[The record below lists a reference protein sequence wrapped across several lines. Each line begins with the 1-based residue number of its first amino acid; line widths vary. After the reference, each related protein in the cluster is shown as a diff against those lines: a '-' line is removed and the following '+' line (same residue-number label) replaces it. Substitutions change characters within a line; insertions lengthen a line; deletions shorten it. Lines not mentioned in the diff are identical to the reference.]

1 MRSALMFR
9 LVLALFGVWAMS
21 LSEAAMFAAEADSGG
36 SLVRYLPAGALGTV
50 EVAGL
55 APIIERI
62 EKSEALKQY
71 LDSPLYDDAL
81 KLDPVRQ
88 ALAGKAIAEAQLGMS
103 LWQAAKTYFG
113 DRIALGVY
121 APSNGGQ
128 PDGVLIVQ
136 VKEAGDLTR
145 LIEKLAPLIALAGR
159 DVKLSD
165 REGGGKLITLK
176 DGNEVVVKNR
186 WVVASKNRDL
196 LAQTLTNLAESKDS
210 GLANEAAWKTMASQM
225 GARHEIQVCVNLARI
240 KELSGQARFIPEKLD
255 NPVVSL
261 LYGGLVE
268 LANTSPYVGTTLDL
282 RDDGFSLQSAVA
294 GKASDVD
301 EAHRAM
307 LVNPDKPLLPFV
319 PNVPGRL
326 GAISLSRDFVT
337 WYKARERLLEAK
349 LLPEFDKF
357 ETGIATF
364 LPGKDFAEDVL
375 PLLTGRMA
383 FVSAQQDF
391 SNLDGQPGVQL
402 PAFGLV
408 VELAKPQEGADLFN
422 LVTQTLLTLGNFQAA
437 QEKRQPWVQTS
448 ESYRDVQINF
458 ARFLQR
464 PKGDQLPTAYNFQPA
479 SALVG
484 NRFIFSSTLGM
495 CRQLVDALTG
505 EAASAKDTAPTR
517 TGSATGAAL
526 PNFVQELNPSVG
538 ADLLEANAAVIHAK
552 SIQGGKTAEQSARE
566 LDGLCKLLRHLTPIK
581 FDTVQYADHMR
592 LELHGGWK

>member
-9 LVLALFGVWAMS
+9 LALTVFGVWAMT
-21 LSEAAMFAAEADSGG
+21 LPGLAIAAEAASSGD
-36 SLVRYLPAGALGTV
+36 SLVRHLPAGALGTV

-55 APIIERI
+55 APIIDRI
-62 EKSEALKQY
+62 ENSAALKQY

-81 KLDPVRQ
+81 KTDPVQ
-88 ALAGKAIAEAQLGMS
+88 KALAGKAIAEAQLGMS
-103 LWQAAKTYFG
+103 LWQAAKTYLG

-121 APSNGGQ
+121 TPSDGKQ

-136 VKEAGDLTR
+136 VKEAGDLTK
-145 LIEKLAPLIALAGR
+145 LIEKLTPLIALAGNQ
-159 DVKLSD
+159 VSISD
-165 REGGGKLITLK
+165 HEAGGKLLKSK
-176 DGNEVVVKNR
+176 DGTVAVVRDR
-186 WVVASKNRDL
+186 WVVVSKNPDL
-196 LAQTLTNLAESKDS
+196 IGQTLANLADSKDS
-210 GLANEAAWKTMASQM
+210 GLTSEMAWKTMARQM
-225 GARHEIQVCVNLARI
+225 GERHEIQLCVNLAKI
-240 KELSGQARFIPEKLD
+240 SELQGGKRLIPAKLD

-268 LANTSPYVGTTLDL
+268 LANSSPYVGLTFDL
-282 RDDGFSLQSAVA
+282 RDDGFSLQMALA

-337 WYKARERLLEAK
+337 WYKAREKLLEAK
-349 LLPEFDKF
+349 VLPEFDKF
-357 ETGIATF
+357 ETGLATF

-375 PLLTGRMA
+375 PVLTGRMA
-383 FVSAQQDF
+383 FVSAPQDF
-391 SNLDGQPGVQL
+391 SNLDGKPGVQL

-422 LVTQTLLTLGNFQAA
+422 VVTQTLLAIVNINAG

-448 ESYRDVQINF
+448 ESYHNVQINF

-464 PKGDQLPTAYNFQPA
+464 PKGEQLPTAYNFQPA

-484 NRFIFSSTLGM
+484 NRFVFSSTLGL
-495 CRQLVDALTG
+495 CRQLVDSLSGDALS
-505 EAASAKDTAPTR
+505 AAAA
-517 TGSATGAAL
+517 ATVQAL
-526 PNFVQELNPSVG
+526 PNFVQELSPAVA

-581 FDTVQYADHMR
+581 FDTVQYPDHMR
-592 LELHGGWK
+592 LELQGGWK

>member
-1 MRSALMFR
+1 MRSVLMFR
-9 LVLALFGVWAMS
+9 LALAVLGVWTMAVPEVAIS
-21 LSEAAMFAAEADSGG
+21 AEGG
-36 SLVRYLPAGALGTV
+36 SLVRHLPAGALGTV

-55 APIIERI
+55 APIIDKI

-81 KLDPVRQ
+81 KTDPVRQ

-103 LWQAAKTYFG
+103 LWQAAKTYLG

-121 APSNGGQ
+121 APSDGKQ

-136 VKEAGDLTR
+136 VKEAGDLTK
-145 LIEKLAPLIALAGR
+145 LIEKLTPLMALAGR

-176 DGNEVVVKNR
+176 DGNEVVVKDR

-196 LAQTLTNLAESKDS
+196 LAQTLANLAESKDS
-210 GLANEAAWKTMASQM
+210 GLANEAAWKTMAAQM
-225 GARHEIQVCVNLARI
+225 GERHQGQICVNLARI
-240 KELSGQARFIPEKLD
+240 KELVGQTRLIPEKLD

-268 LANTSPYVGTTLDL
+268 LANSSPYVGVTLDV
-282 RDDGFSLQSAVA
+282 RDDRFSLQSAVA
-294 GKASDVD
+294 GKASDID
-301 EAHRAM
+301 DAHRAM
-307 LVNPDKPLLPFV
+307 LVNPEKPLAPFV

-337 WYKARERLLEAK
+337 WYKAREKLLEAK

-357 ETGIATF
+357 ETGLATF

-375 PLLTGRMA
+375 PVLTGRIA
-383 FVSAQQDF
+383 FVSAPQDF
-391 SNLDGQPGVQL
+391 SNLDGKPGVQL

-422 LVTQTLLTLGNFQAA
+422 VVTQTLLAIVNINAG

-448 ESYRDVQINF
+448 ESYHNVQINF

-464 PKGDQLPTAYNFQPA
+464 PKGEQLPTAYNFQPA

-484 NRFIFSSTLGM
+484 DRFIFSSTLGM

-505 EAASAKDTAPTR
+505 ESASAKPA
-517 TGSATGAAL
+517 SATGAAL
-526 PNFVQELNPSVG
+526 PNFVQELNPSIG

-581 FDTVQYADHMR
+581 FDTVQYPDHMR

>member
-1 MRSALMFR
+1 MRSALMYR
-9 LVLALFGVWAMS
+9 LALAVFVVLTIV
-21 LSEAAMFAAEADSGG
+21 LSEVAISAEAVGSGG
-36 SLVRYLPAGALGTV
+36 SLVRHLPAGALGTV
-50 EVAGL
+50 EVTGL
-55 APIIERI
+55 APIIDKI

-81 KLDPVRQ
+81 KADPVRQ

-121 APSNGGQ
+121 VPSDGKQ

-136 VKEAGDLTR
+136 VKEAGDLTK
-145 LIEKLAPLIALAGR
+145 LIEKLTPLMALAGR

-176 DGNEVVVKNR
+176 DGNEMVVKDR

-196 LAQTLTNLAESKDS
+196 LAQTLSNLAESKES
-210 GLANEAAWKTMASQM
+210 GLTNEAAWRTMAKQM
-225 GARHEIQVCVNLARI
+225 GEHHEIQMCVNLAKI
-240 KELSGQARFIPEKLD
+240 AELHGGQRLIPAKLD

-261 LYGGLVE
+261 LFGGLLE
-268 LANTSPYVGTTLDL
+268 LANSSPYVGATLDL

-301 EAHRAM
+301 RAHREM
-307 LVNPDKPLLPFV
+307 LVNPEKPLVPFV

-326 GAISLSRDFVT
+326 GVISLSRDFVT
-337 WYKARERLLEAK
+337 WYKAREKLLEAK

-357 ETGIATF
+357 ETGLATF

-375 PLLTGRMA
+375 PVLTGRMA
-383 FVSAQQDF
+383 FVSAPQDF
-391 SNLDGQPGVQL
+391 SNLDGKPGVQL

-422 LVTQTLLTLGNFQAA
+422 VVTQTLLAVVNINAG

-448 ESYRDVQINF
+448 ESYHNVQINF

-495 CRQLVDALTG
+495 CRQLVDALVG
-505 EAASAKDTAPTR
+505 ESVSAKSASAT
-517 TGSATGAAL
+517 SAAL
-526 PNFVQELNPSVG
+526 PNFVQELNPSIG

-566 LDGLCKLLRHLTPIK
+566 LEGLCKLLRHLTPIK
-581 FDTVQYADHMR
+581 FDTVQYPDHMR

>member
-1 MRSALMFR
+1 MRSVLMLR
-9 LVLALFGVWAMS
+9 LLLTLFCVAATTIPARVILAEDDS
-21 LSEAAMFAAEADSGG
+21 LIQ
-36 SLVRYLPAGALGTV
+36 RLPTGALGTV
-50 EVAGL
+50 EVTGL
-55 APIIERI
+55 APIIERV
-62 EKSEALKQY
+62 ERSEALKQY
-71 LDSPLYDDAL
+71 LESPLYEDAINNDAAR
-81 KLDPVRQ
+81 K

-103 LWQAAKTYFG
+103 LWQMAKTYLG

-121 APSNGGQ
+121 APSDGKQ

-136 VKEAGDLTR
+136 VKEAEDLTK
-145 LIEKLAPLIALAGR
+145 LIEKLTPLIALAGNQ
-159 DVKLSD
+159 VSIGD
-165 REGGGKLITLK
+165 RESGGKLLKFK
-176 DGNEVVVKNR
+176 DGSEAVVQGR

-196 LAQTLTNLAESKDS
+196 LTKTLINLSDSKNS
-210 GLANEAAWKTMASQM
+210 GLADEAAWKTMAGQM
-225 GARHEIQVCVNLARI
+225 GARHEAQICVNLERI
-240 KELSGQARFIPEKLD
+240 KELAGKTRLIPEKLD

-261 LYGGLVE
+261 LYGSLVE
-268 LANTSPYVGTTLDL
+268 LANSSPYVGTTLDL
-282 RDDGFSLQSAVA
+282 RDDGFSLQSAIA

-307 LVNPDKPLLPFV
+307 LVNPEKPLLPFV

-326 GAISLSRDFVT
+326 GAISLSRDFAT
-337 WYKARERLLEAK
+337 WYKAREKLLEAK

-357 ETGIATF
+357 ETGLATF

-375 PLLTGRMA
+375 PVLTGRVA
-383 FVSAQQDF
+383 FVSAPQDF
-391 SNLDGQPGVQL
+391 SNLDGKPGVQL

-422 LVTQTLLTLGNFQAA
+422 VVTQTLLAIVNINAG

-448 ESYRDVQINF
+448 ESYHNVQINF

-495 CRQLVDALTG
+495 CRQLIDALNSDAPSTATT
-505 EAASAKDTAPTR
+505 AATHP
-517 TGSATGAAL
+517 L
-526 PNFVQELNPSVG
+526 PNFVQELNPSIG
-538 ADLLEANAAVIHAK
+538 ADLLEVNAAVIHAK

-566 LDGLCKLLRHLTPIK
+566 LDGLCKLLRYLTPIK
-581 FDTVQYADHMR
+581 FDTIQYPDHMR
-592 LELHGGWK
+592 IELHGGWK

>member
-1 MRSALMFR
+1 MCCALKRSAVMSR
-9 LVLALFGVWAMS
+9 LVLCVCAMTWS
-21 LSEAAMFAAEADSGG
+21 AQAHSAEEAAAGE
-36 SLVRYLPAGALGTV
+36 SLVRHLPTGALATV
-50 EVAGL
+50 EVAKL
-55 APIIERI
+55 SPFIEKI
-62 EKSEALKQY
+62 EKSKALQQY

-81 KLDPVRQ
+81 KNDGLRK

-103 LWQAAKTYFG
+103 LWQAAKTYLG
-113 DRIALGVY
+113 DQIVLGVY
-121 APSNGGQ
+121 PPSSGHE
-128 PDGVLIVQ
+128 PDGVLVVQ
-136 VKEAGDLTR
+136 VKEASDLTK
-145 LIEKLAPLIALAGR
+145 LIAKLTPLIALAGN

-165 REGGGKLITLK
+165 RTGGGKLLTLK
-176 DGNEVVVKNR
+176 DGNEVVVKDR
-186 WVVASKNRDL
+186 WIVASKNRDL
-196 LAQTLTNLAESKDS
+196 LGQTLSNLADS
-210 GLANEAAWKTMASQM
+210 TETGLASEMAWKTMAAQLGDSHAAQL
-225 GARHEIQVCVNLARI
+225 CVNLTRV
-240 KELSGQARFIPEKLD
+240 KELMGQSRMIPAKLD

-268 LANTSPYVGTTLDL
+268 LANSSPYVGATLDL
-282 RDDGFSLQSAVA
+282 RDNGFSLQAALA
-294 GKASDVD
+294 GKASDID

-307 LVNPDKPLLPFV
+307 LVNPEQPLLPFV
-319 PNVPGRL
+319 LNVPGRL

-337 WYKARERLLEAK
+337 WYKAREKLLEAK

-357 ETGIATF
+357 ETGLATF

-375 PLLTGRMA
+375 PVLTGRMA
-383 FVSAQQDF
+383 FASAPQDF
-391 SNLDGQPGVQL
+391 SNLDGKPGVQL

-422 LVTQTLLTLGNFQAA
+422 VVTQTLLAIVNINAG

-448 ESYRDVQINF
+448 ESYHNVQINF

-464 PKGDQLPTAYNFQPA
+464 PKGEQLPTAYNFQPA

-495 CRQLVDALTG
+495 CRQLIDALNEDVAPAQTT
-505 EAASAKDTAPTR
+505 AATK
-517 TGSATGAAL
+517 AL
-526 PNFVQELNPSVG
+526 PNFVQELSPSVA
-538 ADLLEANAAVIHAK
+538 ADLLEVNAAVIHAK

-581 FDTVQYADHMR
+581 FDTVQYPDHMR

>member
-1 MRSALMFR
+1 MAIPEVAISA
-9 LVLALFGVWAMS
+9 
-21 LSEAAMFAAEADSGG
+21 EAASSGG
-36 SLVRYLPAGALGTV
+36 SLVRHLPAGALGTV

-55 APIIERI
+55 APIIDKI

-81 KLDPVRQ
+81 KLDPVQ
-88 ALAGKAIAEAQLGMS
+88 KALAGKAIAEAQLGMS
-103 LWQAAKTYFG
+103 LWQAAKTYLG

-121 APSNGGQ
+121 VPSDGKQ
-128 PDGVLIVQ
+128 PDGVMIVQ
-136 VKEAGDLTR
+136 VKDAGDLTK
-145 LIEKLAPLIALAGR
+145 LIEKTMPMIALTGSLVSSG
-159 DVKLSD
+159 DY
-165 REGGGKLITLK
+165 EGGGKQFKFK
-176 DGNEVVVKNR
+176 DGSEAVVRDR
-186 WVVASKNRDL
+186 WLVASKNRDL
-196 LAQTLTNLAESKDS
+196 LSQTLSNLTSSKDS
-210 GLANEAAWKTMASQM
+210 GLMSEAAWKTMARQM
-225 GARHEIQVCVNLARI
+225 GERHEIQVCVNLAKI
-240 KELSGQARFIPEKLD
+240 AELQGGKRLIPAKLD

-268 LANTSPYVGTTLDL
+268 LANSSPYVGTTLDL

-307 LVNPDKPLLPFV
+307 LVNPDKPLVPFV

-337 WYKARERLLEAK
+337 WYKAREKLLEAK

-375 PLLTGRMA
+375 PVLTGRMA
-383 FVSAQQDF
+383 FISAPQDF
-391 SNLDGQPGVQL
+391 SNLDGKPGVQL

-422 LVTQTLLTLGNFQAA
+422 VVTQTLLAIVNINAG

-448 ESYRDVQINF
+448 ESYHNVQINF

-505 EAASAKDTAPTR
+505 EAASAKPA
-517 TGSATGAAL
+517 SATGAVL

-581 FDTVQYADHMR
+581 FDTVQYPDHMR

>member
-1 MRSALMFR
+1 MRRDVLNRLRMCVIGLGTLAWSALAF
-9 LVLALFGVWAMS
+9 ADDG
-21 LSEAAMFAAEADSGG
+21 AAANE
-36 SLVRYLPAGALGTV
+36 SLVNRLPAGVLATV
-50 EVAGL
+50 EIAKLGPV
-55 APIIERI
+55 IDSIENSK
-62 EKSEALKQY
+62 ELKQY

-81 KLDPVRQ
+81 KNDGVRK

-103 LWQAAKTYFG
+103 LWQAAKTYLG
-113 DRIALGVY
+113 DRMLLGVY
-121 APSNGGQ
+121 APSNGRE

-136 VKEAGDLTR
+136 VQEAGDLTK
-145 LIEKLAPLIALAGR
+145 LIEKLTPLIALAGR

-165 REGGGKLITLK
+165 RDGGGKLITLK
-176 DGNEVVVKNR
+176 DGNEIVVKDR
-186 WVVASKNRDL
+186 WVVASKNSDL
-196 LAQTLTNLAESKDS
+196 LKETLTNLAESKSS
-210 GLANEAAWKTMASQM
+210 GVEQEAAWKTMSQQM
-225 GARHEIQVCVNLARI
+225 GAGHGAQVCVNLVRI
-240 KELSGQARFIPEKLD
+240 RELTGQTRLIPAKLD

-261 LYGGLVE
+261 LYGGLIE
-268 LANTSPYVGTTLDL
+268 LANSSPYVGATLDL
-282 RDDGFSLQSAVA
+282 RDDGFSLQTAVA

-307 LVNPDKPLLPFV
+307 LVDPAKPSLPFV

-337 WYKARERLLEAK
+337 WYKARELLLEAK

-357 ETGIATF
+357 ETGLATF

-375 PLLTGRMA
+375 PVLTGRMA
-383 FVSAQQDF
+383 FVSAPQDF
-391 SNLDGQPGVQL
+391 SNLDGKPGVQL

-422 LVTQTLLTLGNFQAA
+422 VVTQTLLAIVNINAG

-448 ESYRDVQINF
+448 ESYHNVQINF

-484 NRFIFSSTLGM
+484 ERFIFSSTRGM

-505 EAASAKDTAPTR
+505 DAVSGDAASTR
-517 TGSATGAAL
+517 TGSANGAAL
-526 PNFVQELNPSVG
+526 PNFVQELNPSIG

-566 LDGLCKLLRHLTPIK
+566 LDFLCQLLRHLTPIK
-581 FDTVQYADHMR
+581 FDTVQYPDHMR

>member
-9 LVLALFGVWAMS
+9 LALTVFGVWAMTLPGLAIS
-21 LSEAAMFAAEADSGG
+21 AEAASSGD
-36 SLVRYLPAGALGTV
+36 SLVRHLPAGALGTV

-55 APIIERI
+55 APIIDRI
-62 EKSEALKQY
+62 ENSAALKQY

-81 KLDPVRQ
+81 KTDPVQ
-88 ALAGKAIAEAQLGMS
+88 KALAGKAIAEAQLGMS
-103 LWQAAKTYFG
+103 LWQAAKTYLG

-121 APSNGGQ
+121 TPSDGKQ

-136 VKEAGDLTR
+136 VKEAGDLTK
-145 LIEKLAPLIALAGR
+145 LIEKLTPLIALAGNQ
-159 DVKLSD
+159 VSISD
-165 REGGGKLITLK
+165 HEAGGKLLKSK
-176 DGNEVVVKNR
+176 DGTVAVVRDR
-186 WVVASKNRDL
+186 WVVVSKNPDL
-196 LAQTLTNLAESKDS
+196 IGQTLANLADSKDS
-210 GLANEAAWKTMASQM
+210 GLTSEMAWKTMARQM
-225 GARHEIQVCVNLARI
+225 GERHEIQLCVNLAKI
-240 KELSGQARFIPEKLD
+240 SELQGGKRLIPAKLD

-268 LANTSPYVGTTLDL
+268 LANSSPYVGLTFDL
-282 RDDGFSLQSAVA
+282 RDDGFSLQMALA

-337 WYKARERLLEAK
+337 WYKAREKLLEAK
-349 LLPEFDKF
+349 VLPEFDKF
-357 ETGIATF
+357 ETGLATF

-375 PLLTGRMA
+375 PVLTGRMA
-383 FVSAQQDF
+383 FVSAPQDF
-391 SNLDGQPGVQL
+391 SNLDGKPGVQL

-422 LVTQTLLTLGNFQAA
+422 VVTQTLLAIVNINAG

-448 ESYRDVQINF
+448 ESYHNVQINF

-464 PKGDQLPTAYNFQPA
+464 PKGEQLPTAYNFQPA

-484 NRFIFSSTLGM
+484 NRFVFSSTLGL
-495 CRQLVDALTG
+495 CRQLVDSLSGDALS
-505 EAASAKDTAPTR
+505 AAAA
-517 TGSATGAAL
+517 ATVQAL
-526 PNFVQELNPSVG
+526 PNFVQELSPAVA

-581 FDTVQYADHMR
+581 FDTVQYPDHMR
-592 LELHGGWK
+592 LELQGGWK

>member
-1 MRSALMFR
+1 MRGAVVSRLMLFVFSMGALVCSAQ
-9 LVLALFGVWAMS
+9 AM
-21 LSEAAMFAAEADSGG
+21 AADAASSAE
-36 SLVRYLPAGALGTV
+36 SLVNRLPLGALATV
-50 EVAGL
+50 EVANLG
-55 APIIERI
+55 PVIERI
-62 EKSEALKQY
+62 ENSPELKKY
-71 LDSPLYDDAL
+71 LDSPLYDEAL
-81 KLDPVRQ
+81 KNDGVRK

-103 LWQAAKTYFG
+103 LWQAAKTYLG
-113 DRIALGVY
+113 DRMVLGVY
-121 APSNGGQ
+121 EPSNGQQ

-136 VKEAGDLTR
+136 VKEAGDLTK
-145 LIEKLAPLIALAGR
+145 LIAKLTPLIALAGNQ
-159 DVKLSD
+159 LSISD
-165 REGGGKLITLK
+165 HEAGGKLLKAK
-176 DGNEVVVKNR
+176 DGTVVVVRDR
-186 WVVASKNRDL
+186 WIVASKNPDL
-196 LAQTLTNLAESKDS
+196 IGQTLANLADSKDS
-210 GLANEAAWKTMASQM
+210 GLIQETSWKTMVSQM
-225 GARHEIQVCVNLARI
+225 GGSHGAQVWVNLARI
-240 KELSGQARFIPEKLD
+240 KELTGQTRFIPEKLD

-261 LYGGLVE
+261 LYGGLLE
-268 LANTSPYVGTTLDL
+268 LANSSPYVGATLDL
-282 RDDGFSLQSAVA
+282 RDEGFSLQAAIA
-294 GKASDVD
+294 GKAVDVD
-301 EAHRAM
+301 EAHRAL
-307 LVNPDKPLLPFV
+307 LVNPEKPLVPFV

-337 WYKARERLLEAK
+337 WYKAREKLLEAK

-375 PLLTGRMA
+375 PLLTGRIA
-383 FVSAQQDF
+383 FVSAPQDF
-391 SNLDGQPGVQL
+391 SNLDGKPGVQL

-422 LVTQTLLTLGNFQAA
+422 VVTQTLLAIVNINAG

-448 ESYRDVQINF
+448 ESYHNVQINF

-484 NRFIFSSTLGM
+484 DRFIFSSTLGM

-505 EAASAKDTAPTR
+505 EAVSTKTR
-517 TGSATGAAL
+517 STTGAAL

-581 FDTVQYADHMR
+581 FDTVQYPDHMR

>member
-1 MRSALMFR
+1 MR
-9 LVLALFGVWAMS
+9 LVLLFRVTLALFGVWTMALPEMAIS
-21 LSEAAMFAAEADSGG
+21 AEAVGLGG
-36 SLVRYLPAGALGTV
+36 SLVRHLPAGALGTV

-55 APIIERI
+55 APIIDKI

-81 KLDPVRQ
+81 KADGVRQ

-103 LWQAAKTYFG
+103 LWQVAKTYLG

-121 APSNGGQ
+121 APSDGKQ

-136 VKEAGDLTR
+136 VKEAGDLTK
-145 LIEKLAPLIALAGR
+145 LIEKLTPLIALAGNQ
-159 DVKLSD
+159 VSISD
-165 REGGGKLITLK
+165 REGGGKLLKFK
-176 DGNEVVVKNR
+176 DGNEAVVHGR
-186 WVVASKNRDL
+186 WIVAAKNRDL
-196 LAQTLTNLAESKDS
+196 LAQTLTNLTESKES
-210 GLANEAAWKTMASQM
+210 GLVNEAAWKTMAAQM
-225 GARHEIQVCVNLARI
+225 GARHEIQICVNLARI
-240 KELSGQARFIPEKLD
+240 KELSGQSRFIPEKLD

-282 RDDGFSLQSAVA
+282 RDDGFTLQSAVS
-294 GKASDVD
+294 GKVSDVD

-307 LVNPDKPLLPFV
+307 LVNPEKPLVPFI

-337 WYKARERLLEAK
+337 WYKAREKLLEAK

-357 ETGIATF
+357 ETGLATF

-383 FVSAQQDF
+383 FVSAPQDF
-391 SNLDGQPGVQL
+391 SNLDGKPGVVL

-422 LVTQTLLTLGNFQAA
+422 VVTQTLLAIVSINAG

-448 ESYRDVQINF
+448 ESYHNVQINF
-458 ARFLQR
+458 ARFIQR
-464 PKGDQLPTAYNFQPA
+464 PKGDQLPAAYNFQPA

-495 CRQLVDALTG
+495 CRQLVDALAG
-505 EAASAKDTAPTR
+505 EATSTKPTSAA
-517 TGSATGAAL
+517 GAAL
-526 PNFVQELNPSVG
+526 PNFVQELNPSIG
-538 ADLLEANAAVIHAK
+538 ADLLEANSAVIHAK

-581 FDTVQYADHMR
+581 FDTVQYPDHMR

>member
-1 MRSALMFR
+1 MRSVLMFR
-9 LVLALFGVWAMS
+9 LALAVFCVWTIA
-21 LSEAAMFAAEADSGG
+21 LPEAAISAEAASSGG
-36 SLVRYLPAGALGTV
+36 SLVRHLPMGVLASV
-50 EVAGL
+50 EVTGL
-55 APIIERI
+55 APIIEKI
-62 EKSEALKQY
+62 EKSGALKQY

-81 KLDPVRQ
+81 KNDEVRK

-103 LWQAAKTYFG
+103 LWQAAKTYLG
-113 DRIALGVY
+113 DRIVLGVY
-121 APSNGGQ
+121 EPSDGQQ

-136 VKEAGDLTR
+136 VKEAGDLTK
-145 LIEKLAPLIALAGR
+145 LIEKLTPLIGLAGR

-165 REGGGKLITLK
+165 RAGGGKLITLK
-176 DGNEVVVKNR
+176 DGNEVVVKDR
-186 WVVASKNRDL
+186 WIVASKNRDL
-196 LAQTLTNLAESKDS
+196 LAQTLANLAESKES
-210 GLANEAAWKTMASQM
+210 GLTNEAAWKTMAQQM
-225 GARHEIQVCVNLARI
+225 GERHEAQLCVNLARI
-240 KELSGQARFIPEKLD
+240 KELTGQTRLIPEKLD

-261 LYGGLVE
+261 LFGGLLE
-268 LANTSPYVGTTLDL
+268 LANHSPYVGATLDL
-282 RDDGFSLQSAVA
+282 RDDGFSLQAAMA
-294 GKASDVD
+294 GKVSDVD
-301 EAHRAM
+301 EAHRAL
-307 LVNPDKPLLPFV
+307 LVNPDKPLVPFV

-337 WYKARERLLEAK
+337 WYKAREKLLEAK

-357 ETGIATF
+357 ETGLATF

-375 PLLTGRMA
+375 PVLTGRMA
-383 FVSAQQDF
+383 FVSAPQDF
-391 SNLDGQPGVQL
+391 SNLDGKPGVQL

-422 LVTQTLLTLGNFQAA
+422 VVTQTLLAVVNINAG

-448 ESYRDVQINF
+448 ESYHNVQINF

-484 NRFIFSSTLGM
+484 DRFVFSSTLGM

-505 EAASAKDTAPTR
+505 EAASAKETAPTK
-517 TGSATGAAL
+517 TGSATGAVL
-526 PNFVQELNPSVG
+526 PNFVQELNPSIG

-552 SIQGGKTAEQSARE
+552 SIQGGKTAEQSSRE

-581 FDTVQYADHMR
+581 FDTVQYPDHMR

>member
-1 MRSALMFR
+1 MLPRPLFRFVVAVTGVCLLLAPSSVVSAETTP
-9 LVLALFGVWAMS
+9 AN
-21 LSEAAMFAAEADSGG
+21 D

-55 APIIERI
+55 APIIDKI

-71 LDSPLYDDAL
+71 LDSPLYEDAINNDAAR
-81 KLDPVRQ
+81 K

-103 LWQAAKTYFG
+103 LWQAAKTYLG

-121 APSNGGQ
+121 APTNGKD

-136 VKEAGDLTR
+136 VKEASDLTK
-145 LIEKLAPLIALAGR
+145 LIEKLTPLIALAGNQ
-159 DVKLSD
+159 VSISD
-165 REGGGKLITLK
+165 HEAGGKLLKAK
-176 DGNEVVVKNR
+176 DGTVAVVRGR
-186 WVVASKNRDL
+186 WVVASKNPDQIG
-196 LAQTLTNLAESKDS
+196 QTLANLTSSQAS
-210 GLANEAAWKTMASQM
+210 GLADEAAWKTMASQL
-225 GARHEIQVCVNLARI
+225 GARHEAQICVNLARI
-240 KELSGQARFIPEKLD
+240 KELSGQSRFIPEKLD

-282 RDDGFSLQSAVA
+282 RDDGFTLQSAVA

-307 LVNPDKPLLPFV
+307 LVDPEKPLLPFV

-337 WYKARERLLEAK
+337 WYKAREKLLEAK

-375 PLLTGRMA
+375 PVLTGRMA
-383 FVSAQQDF
+383 FVSAPQDF
-391 SNLDGQPGVQL
+391 SNLDGKPGVQL

-422 LVTQTLLTLGNFQAA
+422 VVTQTLLAIVNINAG

-448 ESYRDVQINF
+448 ESYHNVQINF

-484 NRFIFSSTLGM
+484 NRFIFSSTLGL
-495 CRQLVDALTG
+495 CRQLIDALSD
-505 EAASAKDTAPTR
+505 ESASVKPA
-517 TGSATGAAL
+517 SATGTSL

-566 LDGLCKLLRHLTPIK
+566 LEGLCKLLRHLTPIK
-581 FDTVQYADHMR
+581 FDTVQYPDHMR

>member
-1 MRSALMFR
+1 MRSVLMFR
-9 LVLALFGVWAMS
+9 LALTVFGVWTMA
-21 LSEAAMFAAEADSGG
+21 LSEVAISAEAASSGG
-36 SLVRYLPAGALGTV
+36 SLVRHLPSGALGTV

-55 APIIERI
+55 APIIDKI

-81 KLDPVRQ
+81 KTDPVQ
-88 ALAGKAIAEAQLGMS
+88 KALAGKAIAEAQLGMS
-103 LWQAAKTYFG
+103 LWQAAKTYLG
-113 DRIALGVY
+113 DQIALGVY
-121 APSNGGQ
+121 VPSDGKQ

-136 VKEAGDLTR
+136 VKEAGDLTK
-145 LIEKLAPLIALAGR
+145 LIEKAMPMIALTGSL
-159 DVKLSD
+159 LSSGD
-165 REGGGKLITLK
+165 YEGGGKQFKFK
-176 DGNEVVVKNR
+176 DGSEAVVRDR
-186 WVVASKNRDL
+186 WLVASKNRDL
-196 LAQTLTNLAESKDS
+196 LSQTLGNLSSSKDS
-210 GLANEAAWKTMASQM
+210 GLTSEAAWKTMARQM
-225 GARHEIQVCVNLARI
+225 GERHEIQVCVNLAKI
-240 KELSGQARFIPEKLD
+240 SELQGGKRLIPEKLD

-268 LANTSPYVGTTLDL
+268 LANSSPYVGTTLDL
-282 RDDGFSLQSAVA
+282 RDDGFSLQTALA

-307 LVNPDKPLLPFV
+307 LINPDKPLLPFV

-326 GAISLSRDFVT
+326 AAISLSRDFVT
-337 WYKARERLLEAK
+337 WYKAREKLLEAK

-375 PLLTGRMA
+375 PVLTGRMA
-383 FVSAQQDF
+383 FVSAPQDF
-391 SNLDGQPGVQL
+391 SNLDGKPGVQL

-422 LVTQTLLTLGNFQAA
+422 VVTQTLLAIVNINAG

-448 ESYRDVQINF
+448 ESYHNVQINF

-484 NRFIFSSTLGM
+484 NRFVFSSTLGM
-495 CRQLVDALTG
+495 CRQLIDALSG
-505 EAASAKDTAPTR
+505 DDSSAATATARQP
-517 TGSATGAAL
+517 L
-526 PNFVQELNPSVG
+526 PNFVQELSPAVA

-581 FDTVQYADHMR
+581 FDTVQYPDHMR